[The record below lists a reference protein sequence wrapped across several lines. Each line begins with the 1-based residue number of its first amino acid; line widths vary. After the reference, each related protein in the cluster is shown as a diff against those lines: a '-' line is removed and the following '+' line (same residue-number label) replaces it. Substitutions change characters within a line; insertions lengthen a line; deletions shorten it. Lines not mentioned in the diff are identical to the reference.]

1 MLKYF
6 ILFNILFIT
15 VQLSADLRKIT
26 LNDCIRISLE
36 NHPNLMVSEESRK
49 GAVNDSL
56 AVKAKSSILINGT
69 IQTVEY
75 LKQNASTSG
84 SFKVPGKDTD
94 IGLFAGFDA
103 KYTIYD
109 GRQVR
114 LEKLSEYTVDI
125 AKLDSA
131 RVKNETIFNVKKSY
145 FEYLF
150 ARENM
155 EYQNKLKDKFKEK
168 RDQAKVLY
176 NTGQRP
182 ILEVT
187 KAEVGYSESLL
198 DFEKAKNN
206 ELQKKGQLFTSM
218 GVDETEV
225 DIENSDL
232 KNLPIIKYTVD
243 ELTKFSNT
251 FNPTVGIVSLN
262 RKTNKMKVDAERA
275 RYYPVIDFYFRLGF
289 QNTGLKGFDQFDQNF
304 SSSNW
309 SPSSSF
315 SIQAAVPV
323 YTGGL
328 IAAKIQSAITE
339 YNKSVY
345 KEREV
350 LIDIKR
356 TLSSSFRNLAELSK
370 QIKLSEAV
378 VENSEKH
385 LLLASKTYQSG
396 TGSLFDLYD
405 AESSLIKARLS
416 LLSAKYNYL
425 LTIAMIAQIVG
436 VDEAQICKK

>member
-1 MLKYF
+1 MRKYF
-6 ILFNILFIT
+6 IIFNILFIT
-15 VQLSADLRKIT
+15 VQLSADIKKIT
-26 LNDCIRISLE
+26 LKDCIRISLE

-49 GAVNDSL
+49 MSVNDSL
-56 AVKAKSSILINGT
+56 AVRSKSSILVNGSVR
-69 IQTVEY
+69 TVEY
-75 LKQNASTSG
+75 LKTTSSTNSA
-84 SFKVPGKDTD
+84 FNVPGKDTD
-94 IGLFAGFDA
+94 IGLFAGLDA
-103 KYTIYD
+103 KYTIFD
-109 GRQVR
+109 GRQNR
-114 LEKLSEYTVDI
+114 LETLSDMSVDV

-131 RVKNETIFNVKKSY
+131 RVKNETVFNVKKSY

-150 ARENM
+150 SRENM

-168 RDQAKVLY
+168 RDQARILY

-187 KAEVGYSESLL
+187 KAEVGYSESIL

-206 ELQKKGQLFTSM
+206 ELQKKGQLFSSM
-218 GVDETEV
+218 GVDESEV
-225 DIENSDL
+225 DIESSDL
-232 KNLPIIKYTVD
+232 IKLPEVKYTVD

-251 FNPTVGIVSLN
+251 FNPVVGIVSLN
-262 RKTNKMKVDAERA
+262 RKMNKLKVDAERA
-275 RYYPVIDFYFRLGF
+275 RYFPVLDVYFQLGF

-309 SPSSSF
+309 KPTF
-315 SIQAAVPV
+315 NAFIQASIPV

-328 IAAKIQSAITE
+328 ISAKIQSAISD
-339 YNKSVY
+339 YNKTVY

-350 LIDIKR
+350 LIEIKR
-356 TLSSSFRNLAELSK
+356 SLSLNFRNLAELSK

-405 AESSLIKARLS
+405 AESSLIKAKLS